1 MILSNGKIFE
11 IWSSLLFVFDS
22 TNFISHTFALKCS
35 HEMSKVERP
44 MIGCS
49 ISKVH
54 GLGLMWEWVSRKQE
68 KLVLVNVV
76 PKDFNDKKLFEV
88 EFVYCMLILG

>member
-1 MILSNGKIFE
+1 MKLSIVCF
-11 IWSSLLFVFDS
+11 FDS

-35 HEMSKVERP
+35 DEMSKFERP

-49 ISKVH
+49 MSKGTWSWIDVR
-54 GLGLMWEWVSRKQE
+54 VSKQE
-68 KLVLVNVV
+68 ARKTSLVNVI